1 MGNLKSK
8 VFENAE
14 EVNIRHFYLRNS
26 VGRGSFGKVR
36 IVEHKETKKLY
47 ALKYINK
54 VECIKMN
61 ALKNVLRE
69 RNILEKLDHPFICN
83 MRFAF
88 QDDYNMFM
96 ALDLMLGGDL
106 RFHMNRRRFSEQAV
120 RFWVSELACGLRY
133 LHKQSII
140 HRDIKPDN
148 ILLDQEGHAH
158 LTDFNIAIMHSNKP
172 LLSRSGTYNYM
183 APEIFSPHGY
193 DTTVDWWSLGVVF
206 YEAIYGKRPFTFDN
220 ADKVKE
226 AIQHAEIPFPNISKT
241 GSVSEECISVMKGF
255 LERDITKRLGCG
267 TDGFLRIQQHPFF
280 QDIDW
285 DELEQKRCSPPFAP
299 SQKQS
304 NFDIAY
310 DLEELLL
317 EQNPLE
323 ARPRKR
329 NQKLKASLS
338 KEMERIEKEFK
349 NFDYLLYERYPGY
362 VDPLKMCVGDP
373 PEWVK
378 CVDSEPTPEDTRGTK
393 SLDVI
398 DSDSDHYSPLY
409 DIRRRTMEV

>member
-1 MGNLKSK
+1 
-8 VFENAE
+8 
-14 EVNIRHFYLRNS
+14 
-26 VGRGSFGKVR
+26 
-36 IVEHKETKKLY
+36 
-47 ALKYINK
+47 
-54 VECIKMN
+54 
-61 ALKNVLRE
+61 
-69 RNILEKLDHPFICN
+69 

-96 ALDLMLGGDL
+96 TLDLMLGGDL
-106 RFHMNRRRFSEQAV
+106 RFHLNRRRFSELEV
-120 RFWVSELACGLRY
+120 RFWISELACSLLY
-133 LHKQSII
+133 LHKQSIV

-148 ILLDQEGHAH
+148 ILLDQAGHAH
-158 LTDFNIAIMHSNKP
+158 LTDFNIAIVYNDKP
-172 LLSRSGTYNYM
+172 LWSRSGTYNYM
-183 APEIFSPHGY
+183 APEMFSAHGY
-193 DTTVDWWSLGVVF
+193 STTVDWWSLGVVF
-206 YEAIYGKRPFTFDN
+206 YEAIYGQRPFTFDN
-220 ADKVKE
+220 VEKVRE
-226 AIQHAEIPFPNISKT
+226 AIQLAEIPFPTVSKT
-241 GSVSEECISVMKGF
+241 GPVTEECISAMKGF

-267 TDGFLRIQQHPFF
+267 PDGFLRIQQHPFF

-285 DELEQKRCSPPFAP
+285 DKLEQKKCKPPFVP
-299 SQKQS
+299 SQTQS

-338 KEMERIEKEFK
+338 KDMNRIEKEFK

-378 CVDSEPTPEDTRGTK
+378 CVDPNPIIKELRETK
-393 SLDVI
+393 SLEALGTNRKEMATQTI
-398 DSDSDHYSPLY
+398 GT
-409 DIRRRTMEV
+409 RRRTMDV

>member
-8 VFENAE
+8 HFEDGEDVTLN
-14 EVNIRHFYLRNS
+14 HFVLQNS

-36 IVEHKETKKLY
+36 IVEHKETKKQY

-54 VECIKMN
+54 VECIRMN

-88 QDDYNMFM
+88 QDECNMFM

-106 RFHMNRRRFSEQAV
+106 RFHLNRRRFSEEAV
-120 RFWVSELACGLRY
+120 RFWITELACGLRY

-148 ILLDQEGHAH
+148 ILLDQAGHAH
-158 LTDFNIAIMHSNKP
+158 LTDFNIAIAYTDKP
-172 LLSRSGTYNYM
+172 LWSRSGTYNYM
-183 APEIFSPHGY
+183 APEIFSSQGY
-193 DTTVDWWSLGVVF
+193 GTSVDWWSLGVVF
-206 YEAIYGKRPFTFDN
+206 YEAIYGKRPFIFDH

-226 AIQHAEIPFPNISKT
+226 AIQHAEIQFPEASKT
-241 GSVSEECISVMKGF
+241 GPVSEECISAMKGF
-255 LERDITKRLGCG
+255 LERDVTQRLGCG
-267 TDGFLRIQQHPFF
+267 PDGFLHIQQHPFF
-280 QDIDW
+280 RDIDW
-285 DELEQKRCSPPFAP
+285 DELEQKRSRPPFAP

-304 NFDIAY
+304 NFDITY

-323 ARPRKR
+323 TRPRKR
-329 NQKLKASLS
+329 NQKLRATLG
-338 KEMERIEKEFK
+338 KELERIEKEFR

-378 CVDSEPTPEDTRGTK
+378 CVDPEPALSDTRGTK
-393 SLDVI
+393 SLDGF
-398 DSDSDHYSPLY
+398 DSDNEDFAPFY
-409 DIRRRTMEV
+409 DIRRRTMDV